1 MDSLCLRDGDD
12 VIATLLTQGPWDPNA
27 QYGGAPCALLTAA
40 VEAVP
45 TLVPMRVARLTFDMH
60 RPVPIDRLRVSTEI
74 ARQGKRLQLVTATIS
89 ASGTEVARCTALR
102 LRIGDGPDAPSD
114 PVLPVITP
122 PPLPDASLAERSP
135 ARSHS
140 GFIEGM
146 EIRIPGERRA
156 TAWYRLTKP
165 VLSDE
170 PNPSPL
176 VRLAMAADFTA
187 NSGNYL
193 DQTRWSGINP
203 DLTINLAR
211 YPAGEWTAVATR
223 AWYERD
229 GIGHARADLF
239 DLDGFVGTCTTM
251 ALVDEVPAPYV
262 S

>member
-1 MDSLCLRDGDD
+1 MDSLYVRDGDD

-60 RPVPIDRLRVSTEI
+60 RPVPIDRLRVRTEV
-74 ARQGKRLQLVTATIS
+74 ARQGKRLQLVTATI
-89 ASGTEVARCTALR
+89 AAGDAEVARCTALR
-102 LRIGDGPDAPSD
+102 LRIGDGPEVPSD
-114 PVLPVITP
+114 PLLPVITA
-122 PPLPDASLAERSP
+122 PPLPDTIPPESFR
-135 ARSHS
+135 ARGHS
-140 GFIEGM
+140 AFTEGM
-146 EIRIPGERRA
+146 DIRIPGERRA

-170 PNPSPL
+170 PDPSPL

-193 DQTRWSGINP
+193 DQWRWSAINP

-211 YPAGEWTAVATR
+211 YPVGEWTAVATR

-262 S
+262 G